1 MYKILFVCH
10 GNICRSAM
18 CEFVMKNMIKKRGLD
33 DKIQVSSA
41 ATSREEIGND
51 MYPPA
56 KRKLDKEHIPYTT
69 RQARQVTQS
78 DYAQYDCILCMEQ
91 FNIKNLKKI
100 IPNDSE
106 NKIRLLLDYSDFP
119 RDISDPWF
127 TGDFD
132 KAYDDITEG
141 CAGLLDYLRKEKG
154 IW

>member
-18 CEFVMKNMIKKRGLD
+18 SEFIMKDIINKRGLA

-56 KRKLDKEHIPYTT
+56 KRKLDKEHIPYTR
-69 RQARQVTQS
+69 RQARQITQA
-78 DYAQYDCILCMEQ
+78 DYAQYDCILCMEE
-91 FNIKNLKKI
+91 FNIRNLKRI
-100 IPNDSE
+100 IPSDPD
-106 NKIRLLLDYSDFP
+106 NKIHLLLDYSDSP

-141 CAGLLDYLRKEKG
+141 CENLLKYLHTEG